1 MANQNLSQFTEKL
14 FVADAD
20 HTFIWDS
27 AASISKRVS
36 RNSWLNSGTL
46 ASDAPVTIS
55 QTWSTT
61 NTYTAF
67 KVVANETAV
76 ANISSNLLELWSGN
90 AATLKV
96 RVDKQGSIF
105 FPSGQSIGNLN
116 TSFVCGGGNFYPAGT
131 LAGTSTLG
139 TASVPFFAIWVGT
152 SSNAAFLTSDA
163 ANTLALRN
171 GANAQTF
178 NVYGTYTSGTSY
190 ERLTL
195 SAPSAA
201 NAIIGT
207 NKGSGGGTA
216 RGLDLHTDG
225 AARMTITTAGNVGI
239 GTTAPGAKLQVNTN
253 SNGLNFATVFYNENG
268 TQGGNAVGCAF
279 INETGNAPHYKAAIV
294 HERTDTWARGKLHF
308 LNSSNTAGVVAL
320 ADARITI
327 DMGGNVGIGT
337 TSPTSKL
344 QVTGGDVEIETVTS
358 GIIMKAA
365 GTATRYRITLNAGG
379 TDLVFTAI

>member
-201 NAIIGT
+201 NAILGT

-239 GTTAPGAKLQVNTN
+239 GTT
-253 SNGLNFATVFYNENG
+253 
-268 TQGGNAVGCAF
+268 
-279 INETGNAPHYKAAIV
+279 
-294 HERTDTWARGKLHF
+294 
-308 LNSSNTAGVVAL
+308 
-320 ADARITI
+320 
-327 DMGGNVGIGT
+327 
-337 TSPTSKL
+337 SPTSKL
-344 QVTGGDVEIETVTS
+344 HVAGDVTLPNGGSIFFGGGYNIYGAT
-358 GIIMKAA
+358 
-365 GTATRYRITLNAGG
+365 TATTINGPTAFGQVAVTVNGATKWVFNYDGLLCGGG
-379 TDLVFTAI
+379 TTAAFPALKRSSTTVQARLADDTAFAPIQGKLTTDTAYTATVVAATGYITIYDSTGAAYRVPCAV